1 MTKVIVYTQPT
12 CAPCHAETA
21 WMREEGV
28 AFEDRNIRE
37 NRDWLMELVDLGSQG
52 TPTTVIESDGLRE
65 VIIGFDRV
73 RLRRALQLDG
83 R

>member
-1 MTKVIVYTQPT
+1 
-12 CAPCHAETA
+12 
-21 WMREEGV
+21 MREEGV